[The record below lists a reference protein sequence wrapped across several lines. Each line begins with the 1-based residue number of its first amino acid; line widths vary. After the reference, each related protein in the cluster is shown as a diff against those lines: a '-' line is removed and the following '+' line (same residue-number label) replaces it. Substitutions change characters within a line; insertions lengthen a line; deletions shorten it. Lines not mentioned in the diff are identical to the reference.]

1 MIKNLKYLKNPA
13 ELHYFCKNR
22 RFPNLKKA
30 KILQSKSLNYLQ
42 LKNVAPNGLLRLIFQ
57 EIYKYYFTFGPAFT
71 SALPASFV
79 SYLLKFL
86 MNNEAKF

>member
-1 MIKNLKYLKNPA
+1 MNKYLKYLKNPA

-22 RFPNLKKA
+22 RFSDSKKQ
-30 KILQSKSLNYLQ
+30 KFLQ
-42 LKNVAPNGLLRLIFQ
+42 LKNVAPSGLLRLIFQ
-57 EIYKYYFTFGPAFT
+57 EIYKSYFTFGPAFT

-86 MNNEAKF
+86 MNNEANF